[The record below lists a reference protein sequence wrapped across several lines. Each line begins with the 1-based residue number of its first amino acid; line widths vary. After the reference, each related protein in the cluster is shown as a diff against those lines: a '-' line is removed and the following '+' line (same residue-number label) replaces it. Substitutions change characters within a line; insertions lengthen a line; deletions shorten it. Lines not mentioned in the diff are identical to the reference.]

1 MEPNAESYDKRS
13 SLQVELGRTFIR
25 KLKLLQGD
33 KVLDMGCGTG
43 RLSKH
48 MADFVGPDGLV
59 IGIDPDAE
67 RIKIAK
73 ENYKAVSNLQFYVGT
88 A

>member
-1 MEPNAESYDKRS
+1 METDAESYDKRS
-13 SLQVELGRTFIR
+13 SLQIEQGRKFIR
-25 KLKLLQGD
+25 ELKFSQGD

-43 RLSKH
+43 HLSKH
-48 MADFVGPDGLV
+48 IVDIVGSDGFL

-73 ENYKAVSNLQFYVGT
+73 
-88 A
+88 